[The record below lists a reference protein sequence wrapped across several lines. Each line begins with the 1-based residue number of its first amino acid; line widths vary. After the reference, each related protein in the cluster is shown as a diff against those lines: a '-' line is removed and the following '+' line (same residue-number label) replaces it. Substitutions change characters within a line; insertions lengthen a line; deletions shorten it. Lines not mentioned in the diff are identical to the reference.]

1 MGFLDFV
8 TLIPIQVVGAAAVAA
23 GMVGMTE
30 EEAAAA
36 MEEMTTEEAEEV
48 RQIKNLTPCIDR
60 DRGGSFKIPDPVFH
74 SSAAACA

>member
-1 MGFLDFV
+1 LF
-8 TLIPIQVVGAAAVAA
+8 PIQVVGAAAVAA
-23 GMVGMTE
+23 VMVGTTE

-48 RQIKNLTPCIDR
+48 TQIKNLPPYIDR
-60 DRGGSFKIPDPVFH
+60 DREGSFKIPAPVFH

>member
-1 MGFLDFV
+1 
-8 TLIPIQVVGAAAVAA
+8 VVGAAAEEA
-23 GMVGMTE
+23 GMVGTTE

-48 RQIKNLTPCIDR
+48 RQIKKFPPYIE
-60 DRGGSFKIPDPVFH
+60 GSFKIPAPVFH